1 MTEKGKKSEKSG
13 RAIFSDE
20 QGSRNREKRI
30 KKSPALHRQA
40 RQETGPEKSVIM
52 LYYVPFTSEN
62 ETGPEKP
69 LCLSPDILNFS
80 FFYYIYLPA
89 DPCSRR
95 FSVNQTAS
103 RKRLPSENDPYN
115 MKKAAANVLVRLRRM
130 EFSDAI
136 TSYISET

>member
-1 MTEKGKKSEKSG
+1 MTRKSKKAKNQAG
-13 RAIFSDE
+13 PFSAKKAKQE
-20 QGSRNREKRI
+20 QGKAH

-40 RQETGPEKSVIM
+40 RQETGPEKSVLM
-52 LYYVPFTSEN
+52 LYYVPFMSEN
-62 ETGPEKP
+62 EPGPEKP

-80 FFYYIYLPA
+80 FFYYICLPA
-89 DPCSRR
+89 APCSRR

-103 RKRLPSENDPYN
+103 RNRRPPENVLYN
-115 MKKAAANVLVRLRRM
+115 MKKAAANVLVRQRRM